1 MSDISSL
8 GGVREKE
15 LYEALIGRFGR
26 NCVYHSPKI
35 HVHGQEKELGDV
47 VVLALPYM
55 IVFQAKWKQ
64 MTSDDL
70 NSEKGEVYRKRFD

>member
-8 GGVREKE
+8 GDVREKE
-15 LYEALIGRFGR
+15 LYEALIRRFGR

-47 VVLALPYM
+47 VVLALP
-55 IVFQAKWKQ
+55 
-64 MTSDDL
+64 
-70 NSEKGEVYRKRFD
+70 